1 MAQVVHY
8 QVRNRHIILNYTNKI
23 IKIMEK
29 LQIPTAVQ
37 ELLDSINSTKLNLG
51 EIKIDKHP
59 LVSQD
64 LDRYIQINKISIDL
78 NLPRTYIWYSQ
89 VLKDSEGNV
98 VPSNLPTPEWMMSET
113 ETSSVRDENF
123 NRILVPVVD
132 EETNEPVLNDDGSPK
147 TSPLFVNSHSYLLW
161 LLKNNKA
168 GFLQLLSAYLL
179 ELLQNEEFKSK
190 LDKLI

>member
-1 MAQVVHY
+1 
-8 QVRNRHIILNYTNKI
+8 
-23 IKIMEK
+23 MEK

-64 LDRYIQINKISIDL
+64 LERYIQINKISIDL

-89 VLKDSEGNV
+89 VLKDLEGNV
-98 VPSNLPTPEWMMSET
+98 VPSNLPTPEWLINEI
-113 ETSSVRDENF
+113 ETSTIRDENF
-123 NRILVPVVD
+123 HKILVPVVD
-132 EETNEPVLNDDGSPK
+132 EETNEPILNEDGSPK

-161 LLKNNKA
+161 LLKNNKV
-168 GFLQLLSAYLL
+168 GFLQLISSYLL
-179 ELLQNEEFKSK
+179 ELLKNEEFKSK
-190 LDKLI
+190 LNKLS

>member
-1 MAQVVHY
+1 MG
-8 QVRNRHIILNYTNKI
+8 
-23 IKIMEK
+23 K
-29 LQIPTAVQ
+29 LQIPTQVQ
-37 ELLDSINSTKLNLG
+37 ALLDSINATKLNLG

-59 LVSQD
+59 LVAQD

-89 VLKDSEGNV
+89 VLKDSEGNIV
-98 VPSNLPTPEWMMSET
+98 TSNLPTPEWMLSEI

-123 NRILVPVVD
+123 NRVLVPVVD
-132 EETNEPVLNDDGSPK
+132 EETDRPILNDDGTPK

-161 LLKNNKA
+161 LLKNNKV
-168 GFLQLLSAYLL
+168 GFLQLLSIYLV

-190 LDKLI
+190 LDKLS

>member
-1 MAQVVHY
+1 
-8 QVRNRHIILNYTNKI
+8 
-23 IKIMEK
+23 MEK

-64 LDRYIQINKISIDL
+64 LERYIQINKISIDL

-89 VLKDSEGNV
+89 VLKDLEGNV
-98 VPSNLPTPEWMMSET
+98 VPSNLPTPEWMMSEI

-132 EETNEPVLNDDGSPK
+132 EETNEPVLNEDGTPK
-147 TSPLFVNSHSYLLW
+147 TSPLLVNSHSYLLW
-161 LLKNNKA
+161 LLKNNKV
-168 GFLQLLSAYLL
+168 GFLQLLSVYLQ
-179 ELLQNEEFKSK
+179 ELLQNKDFKYK
-190 LDKLI
+190 LDKLM

>member
-1 MAQVVHY
+1 
-8 QVRNRHIILNYTNKI
+8 
-23 IKIMEK
+23 MEK
-29 LQIPTAVQ
+29 LQIPT
-37 ELLDSINSTKLNLG
+37 ELQQLVDEINSTKLNLG

-89 VLKDSEGNV
+89 ILKDSEGNV
-98 VPSNLPTPEWMMSET
+98 VPSNLPIPEWLINET
-113 ETSSVRDENF
+113 ETSTVRDESF
-123 NRILVPVVD
+123 EKILVPVVD
-132 EETNEPVLNDDGSPK
+132 EETNEPILNEDGMPK

-168 GFLQLLSAYLL
+168 RFLDLLQAYLS
-179 ELLQNEEFKSK
+179 ELLQNQEFKSK
-190 LDKLI
+190 LDKLT

>member
-1 MAQVVHY
+1 
-8 QVRNRHIILNYTNKI
+8 
-23 IKIMEK
+23 MEK
-29 LQIPTAVQ
+29 LQIPTTVQ

-78 NLPRTYIWYSQ
+78 TLPRTYIWYSQ

-98 VPSNLPTPEWMMSET
+98 VPSNLPTPEWLINET
-113 ETSSVRDENF
+113 ETSTIRDENF

-132 EETNEPVLNDDGSPK
+132 EETNEPILNEDGTPK
-147 TSPLFVNSHSYLLW
+147 TSPLFVNSHNYLLW
-161 LLKNNKA
+161 LLNNNKV
-168 GFLQLLSAYLL
+168 GFLQLLSIYLL

-190 LDKLI
+190 LDKLM

>member
-1 MAQVVHY
+1 
-8 QVRNRHIILNYTNKI
+8 
-23 IKIMEK
+23 MEK

-59 LVSQD
+59 LVAQD

-89 VLKDSEGNV
+89 VLKDSEGNI
-98 VPSNLPTPEWMMSET
+98 VPSNLPTPEWLINET
-113 ETSSVRDENF
+113 ETSTIRDENF

-132 EETNEPVLNDDGSPK
+132 EETNEPVLNEDGTPK
-147 TSPLFVNSHSYLLW
+147 TSPLFVNSHNYLLW
-161 LLKNNKA
+161 LLKSNKV
-168 GFLQLLSAYLL
+168 GFLQLLSIYLL
-179 ELLQNEEFKSK
+179 ELLQTSVFKAK
-190 LDKLI
+190 LNQLV

>member
-1 MAQVVHY
+1 
-8 QVRNRHIILNYTNKI
+8 
-23 IKIMEK
+23 MEK

-37 ELLDSINSTKLNLG
+37 ELLDSVNSTKLNLG

-98 VPSNLPTPEWMMSET
+98 VPSNLPTPEWLINET
-113 ETSSVRDENF
+113 ETSSLRDENF
-123 NRILVPVVD
+123 QRILVPVVD
-132 EETNEPVLNDDGSPK
+132 EETNEPILNEDGTLK
-147 TSPLFVNSHSYLLW
+147 TSPLFVNSHNYLLW
-161 LLKNNKA
+161 LLNNNKA
-168 GFLQLLSAYLL
+168 GFLQLLSTYLL
-179 ELLQNEEFKSK
+179 ELLQNSVFKAK
-190 LDKLI
+190 LNQFV

>member
-1 MAQVVHY
+1 
-8 QVRNRHIILNYTNKI
+8 
-23 IKIMEK
+23 MEK

-37 ELLDSINSTKLNLG
+37 ELLDSINATKLNLG

-89 VLKDSEGNV
+89 VLKDLEGNV
-98 VPSNLPTPEWMMSET
+98 VPSNLPTPEWLINET
-113 ETSSVRDENF
+113 ETSTIRDENF

-132 EETNEPVLNDDGSPK
+132 EETGELILNRDGSTK
-147 TSPLFVNSHSYLLW
+147 ISPIMVNSHQYLLW
-161 LLKNNKA
+161 LLENDKV
-168 GFLQLLSAYLL
+168 GFLQLLSVYLS
-179 ELLQNEEFKSK
+179 ELLQDEEFKYK
-190 LDKLI
+190 LDRLT

>member
-1 MAQVVHY
+1 
-8 QVRNRHIILNYTNKI
+8 
-23 IKIMEK
+23 MEK

-59 LVSQD
+59 LVSQN

-89 VLKDSEGNV
+89 VLKDSEGNIV
-98 VPSNLPTPEWMMSET
+98 SSNLPTPEWLINET
-113 ETSSVRDENF
+113 ETSTVRDENF

-132 EETNEPVLNDDGSPK
+132 E
-147 TSPLFVNSHSYLLW
+147 
-161 LLKNNKA
+161 
-168 GFLQLLSAYLL
+168 
-179 ELLQNEEFKSK
+179 
-190 LDKLI
+190 

>member
-1 MAQVVHY
+1 
-8 QVRNRHIILNYTNKI
+8 
-23 IKIMEK
+23 MEK
-29 LQIPTAVQ
+29 LQIPTTVQ
-37 ELLDSINSTKLNLG
+37 ELLDSINATKLNLG

-59 LVSQD
+59 LVAQD

-98 VPSNLPTPEWMMSET
+98 VPSNLPTPEWLINET
-113 ETSSVRDENF
+113 ETSTIRDENF

-132 EETNEPVLNDDGSPK
+132 EETNEPILNEDGTPK

-161 LLKNNKA
+161 LLKNNKV
-168 GFLQLLSAYLL
+168 GFLQLLSTYLL
-179 ELLQNEEFKSK
+179 ELLQTSVFKAK
-190 LDKLI
+190 LNQLV

>member
-1 MAQVVHY
+1 
-8 QVRNRHIILNYTNKI
+8 
-23 IKIMEK
+23 MEK

-37 ELLDSINSTKLNLG
+37 ELLDSINATKLNLG

-123 NRILVPVVD
+123 QRILVPVVN
-132 EETNEPVLNDDGSPK
+132 EETNELILNEDGSPK
-147 TSPLFVNSHSYLLW
+147 TSPLFVNSHQYLLW
-161 LLKNNKA
+161 LLKNNKV
-168 GFLQLLSAYLL
+168 GFLQLLSSYLS
-179 ELLQNEEFKSK
+179 ELLQNHEFKSK
-190 LDKLI
+190 LDNLM

>member
-1 MAQVVHY
+1 MQ
-8 QVRNRHIILNYTNKI
+8 
-23 IKIMEK
+23 K

-37 ELLDSINSTKLNLG
+37 GLLDSINSTKLNLG

-78 NLPRTYIWYSQ
+78 TLPRTYIWYSQ
-89 VLKDSEGNV
+89 VLKDSEGNII
-98 VPSNLPTPEWMMSET
+98 PSNLPTPEWMISET
-113 ETSSVRDENF
+113 ETSSLRDENF
-123 NRILVPVVD
+123 QRILVPVVD
-132 EETNEPVLNDDGSPK
+132 SETDEPILNEDGTPK
-147 TSPLFVNSHSYLLW
+147 TSPLFVNSHNYLLW
-161 LLKNNKA
+161 LLKSNKV

-190 LDKLI
+190 LDKLM

>member
-1 MAQVVHY
+1 MLMQS
-8 QVRNRHIILNYTNKI
+8 QMRNRHIILNYTNKI

-29 LQIPTAVQ
+29 LQIPTQVQ
-37 ELLDSINSTKLNLG
+37 ELLDSINATKLNLG

-59 LVSQD
+59 LVAQD

-89 VLKDSEGNV
+89 VLKDSEGNI
-98 VPSNLPTPEWMMSET
+98 VPSNLPTPEWMMGEA

-132 EETNEPVLNDDGSPK
+132 EETNEPILNEDGTPK

-161 LLKNNKA
+161 LLKNNKV
-168 GFLQLLSAYLL
+168 GFLQLLSTYLL

-190 LDKLI
+190 LDKLS

>member
-1 MAQVVHY
+1 
-8 QVRNRHIILNYTNKI
+8 
-23 IKIMEK
+23 MEK

-98 VPSNLPTPEWMMSET
+98 VPSNLPTPEWMISET
-113 ETSSVRDENF
+113 ETSSLRNENF
-123 NRILVPVVD
+123 QRILVPVVD
-132 EETNEPVLNDDGSPK
+132 EETNEPVLNEEGTPK
-147 TSPLFVNSHSYLLW
+147 TSPLFVNSHNYLLW
-161 LLKNNKA
+161 LLKSNKV
-168 GFLQLLSAYLL
+168 GFLDLLQAYLS
-179 ELLQNEEFKSK
+179 ELLQNQEFKSK
-190 LDKLI
+190 LDKLV

>member
-1 MAQVVHY
+1 
-8 QVRNRHIILNYTNKI
+8 
-23 IKIMEK
+23 MEK
-29 LQIPTAVQ
+29 LQITQQVQ
-37 ELLDSINSTKLNLG
+37 GLLDSINSTKLNLG

-98 VPSNLPTPEWMMSET
+98 VPSNLPTPEWMMSEI

-123 NRILVPVVD
+123 NRVEVPVVD
-132 EETNEPVLNDDGSPK
+132 EETNEPVLNEDGTPK

-168 GFLQLLSAYLL
+168 GFLQLLSTYLL
-179 ELLQNEEFKSK
+179 ELLQNEDFKDK
-190 LDKLI
+190 LDKLM

>member
-1 MAQVVHY
+1 
-8 QVRNRHIILNYTNKI
+8 
-23 IKIMEK
+23 MEK

-37 ELLDSINSTKLNLG
+37 ELLDSINATKLNLG

-89 VLKDSEGNV
+89 VLKDLEGNV
-98 VPSNLPTPEWMMSET
+98 VPSNLPTPEWLINEI

-132 EETNEPVLNDDGSPK
+132 EETNDPILNEDKKKK
-147 TSPLFVNSHSYLLW
+147 TSPLFINSHSYLLW

-168 GFLQLLSAYLL
+168 GFLQLLSVYLL
-179 ELLQNEEFKSK
+179 ELLQNQEFKSK
-190 LDKLI
+190 LDKLS

>member
-1 MAQVVHY
+1 
-8 QVRNRHIILNYTNKI
+8 
-23 IKIMEK
+23 MEK
-29 LQIPTAVQ
+29 LQIPTEIQ
-37 ELLDSINSTKLNLG
+37 GLLDSINSTKLNLG

-78 NLPRTYIWYSQ
+78 NLPRTYIWYRQ

-98 VPSNLPTPEWMMSET
+98 VPSNLPTPEWMMGET
-113 ETSSVRDENF
+113 ETSTVRDENF

-132 EETNEPVLNDDGSPK
+132 EATNEPILNEDGTPK

-161 LLKNNKA
+161 LLRNNKA
-168 GFLQLLSAYLL
+168 GFLQLLSTYLL
-179 ELLQNEEFKSK
+179 ELLQTSVFKAK
-190 LDKLI
+190 LNQLV